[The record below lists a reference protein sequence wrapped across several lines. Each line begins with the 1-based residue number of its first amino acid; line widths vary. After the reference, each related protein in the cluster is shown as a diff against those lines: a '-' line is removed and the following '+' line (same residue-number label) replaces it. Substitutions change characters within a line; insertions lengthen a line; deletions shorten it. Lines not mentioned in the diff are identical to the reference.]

1 MDSVR
6 CFYSKG
12 ENMNTQ
18 YVVNMK
24 NITKVF
30 GKVKALDHVE
40 FSLKKGEIHAILGE
54 NGAGKSSLMNV
65 LNGIY
70 VPDEGEIEVK
80 GQTVTISSPKD
91 ALDLGIGM
99 LPQHYKLV
107 DVFSALENVAAGS
120 RKTTPFL
127 NRKKILD
134 EMGKLI
140 SQLGMDIDPNKKVYA
155 MSVAEKQSLEIFKVL
170 YRGADILILDEP
182 TAVLT
187 PQEIKNLFQIIRKMV
202 AVGCSVIIITHKLDE
217 VMEISDRITIMRK
230 GTTIQTVD
238 KKDTNP
244 EELAGMMVGDVM
256 ELNIPWV
263 DVERG
268 EKSLEVK
275 DLTAIDKNKVAV
287 LDHVSFDLYAGEI
300 LGVAGIAGSGQ
311 KELCEGIAG
320 LYPIKSGEIIFDNT
334 NIVGKNPEDISKMG
348 ISLSFVPEDRLG
360 MGLVSSMDIIDNV
373 LLKDYKNKKGMG
385 ISRVISRRKAL
396 ALVEKLNVSTPG
408 IENHAVSLLSGG
420 NIQKVLLGR
429 EIELQ
434 PKLML
439 TAYATRGLDVR
450 SSQIIY
456 DLLNNEKK
464 KMIPILYIGEDLDVL
479 MSLCDRIV
487 VLCEGKVTGIIDPRK
502 TTKEAIGLMMSGVME
517 EGKKA

>member
-1 MDSVR
+1 
-6 CFYSKG
+6 
-12 ENMNTQ
+12 MNND
-18 YVVNMK
+18 YVVRIK
-24 NITKVF
+24 NITKAF

-40 FSLKKGEIHAILGE
+40 FSLKKGEVHAILGE

-70 VPDEGEIEVK
+70 MPDEGSVEVK
-80 GQTVTISSPKD
+80 GKIVKITSPKD

-107 DVFSALENVAAGS
+107 EVFSAIENVAAGS

-127 NRKKILD
+127 NKKKILD

-140 SQLGMDIDPNKKVYA
+140 DKLGMDIDPHKKVYE

-187 PQEIKNLFQIIRKMV
+187 PQEINNLFGIIKKMV
-202 AVGCSVIIITHKLDE
+202 SNGCSVIIITHKLEE

-230 GTTIQTVD
+230 GTTIQTVN
-238 KKDTNP
+238 KQDTNQQ
-244 EELAGMMVGDVM
+244 ELAGMMVGDVM
-256 ELNIPWV
+256 ELNVPYV
-263 DVERG
+263 AVERG
-268 EKSLEVK
+268 KKSLEVK
-275 DLTAIDKNKVAV
+275 ALTAVDRNKVKV
-287 LDHVSFDLYAGEI
+287 LNNVSFDLYAGEI

-320 LYPIKSGEIIFDNT
+320 LYPLKSGEVIFEGE
-334 NIVGKNPEDISKMG
+334 NIVGKTPEKIYDMG

-373 LLKDYKNKKGMG
+373 LLKDYRNKKGWG
-385 ISRVISRRKAL
+385 ISRAVSRGKAEL
-396 ALVEKLNVSTPG
+396 LVEKLNVSTPA

-429 EIELQ
+429 EIALD
-434 PKLML
+434 PKLMV
-439 TAYATRGLDVR
+439 TAYATRGLDVG

-456 DLLNNEKK
+456 ELLNAQKV
-464 KMIPILYIGEDLDVL
+464 KMKPIIYVGEDLDVL
-479 MSLCDRIV
+479 MSLCDRIL
-487 VLCEGKVTGIIDPRK
+487 VLCEGKVTGIVDPRK
-502 TTKEAIGLMMSGVME
+502 TTKEAIGLLMSGVMDEGE
-517 EGKKA
+517 EK

>member
-1 MDSVR
+1 MSND
-6 CFYSKG
+6 
-12 ENMNTQ
+12 
-18 YVVNMK
+18 YVVKME

-70 VPDEGEIEVK
+70 VPDQGRIEVK
-80 GQTVTISSPKD
+80 GQTVTIHSPKD
-91 ALDLGIGM
+91 ALELGIGM

-107 DVFSALENVAAGS
+107 DVFTALENVAAGS

-127 NRKKILD
+127 NKKKILD

-140 SQLGMDIDPNKKVYA
+140 NQLGMDIDPNKKVYA

-202 AVGCSVIIITHKLDE
+202 EVGCSVIIITHKLDE
-217 VMEISDRITIMRK
+217 VMEISDRITIMQK
-230 GTTIQTVD
+230 GTTIETVN
-238 KKDTNP
+238 KKDTNQ
-244 EELAGMMVGDVM
+244 EALAGMMVGDVM
-256 ELNIPWV
+256 ELNVPWV
-263 DVERG
+263 EVARG
-268 EKSLEVK
+268 EKCLEVK
-275 DLTAIDKNKVAV
+275 NITAIDKNKVPV
-287 LDHVSFDLYAGEI
+287 LNNISFDLYAGEI

-320 LYPIKSGEIIFDNT
+320 LYPIKSGEIIFDHT
-334 NIVGKNPEDISKMG
+334 NIVGKNPEDINKMG

-373 LLKDYKNKKGMG
+373 LLKDYKNTSGMG
-385 ISRVISRRKAL
+385 ISRVISRGKAK
-396 ALVEKLNVSTPG
+396 ALVEKLNVSTPA

-429 EIELQ
+429 EIELE

-450 SSQIIY
+450 SAQIIY
-456 DLLNNEKK
+456 DLLNIEKK
-464 KMIPILYIGEDLDVL
+464 KMIPILYVGEDLDVL

-487 VLCEGKVTGIIDPRK
+487 VLCEGKVTGIVNPRK
-502 TTKEAIGLMMSGVME
+502 ITKEAIGLLMSGVME
-517 EGKKA
+517 EGKEK

>member
-1 MDSVR
+1 M
-6 CFYSKG
+6 
-12 ENMNTQ
+12 ENDC
-18 YVVNMK
+18 VVKME

-30 GKVKALDHVE
+30 GKVRALDHVE

-70 VPDEGEIEVK
+70 VPDEGRVEVK
-80 GQTVTISSPKD
+80 GQTVTIRSPKD
-91 ALDLGIGM
+91 ALELGIGM

-134 EMGKLI
+134 DMGKLI
-140 SQLGMDIDPNKKVYA
+140 NQLGMDIDPNKKVYA

-187 PQEIKNLFQIIRKMV
+187 PQEIKNLFQIIKKMV
-202 AVGCSVIIITHKLDE
+202 DVGCSVIIITHKLDE

-230 GTTIQTVD
+230 GSTIKTVN
-238 KKDTNP
+238 KKDTNK
-244 EELAGMMVGDVM
+244 EDLAGLMVGYVM
-256 ELNIPWV
+256 ELNVPWV
-263 DVERG
+263 EVERG

-275 DLTAIDKNKVAV
+275 HITAIDKNKVPV
-287 LDHVSFDLYAGEI
+287 LDDVSFDLYAGEI

-320 LYPIKSGEIIFDNT
+320 LYPIESGEIIFDHT
-334 NIVGKNPEDISKMG
+334 NIIGKNPEDINKMG

-373 LLKDYKNKKGMG
+373 LLKDYKNTKGMG
-385 ISRVISRRKAL
+385 ISRVISRGKAQ
-396 ALVEKLNVSTPG
+396 ALVEKLNVSTPD

-429 EIELQ
+429 EIELE

-456 DLLNNEKK
+456 DLLNIEKK

-479 MSLCDRIV
+479 MSLCDRVV
-487 VLCEGKVTGIIDPRK
+487 VLCEGKVTGIVNPRN
-502 TTKEAIGLMMSGVME
+502 TTKEAIGLLMSGVVE
-517 EGKKA
+517 EGKEK

>member
-1 MDSVR
+1 
-6 CFYSKG
+6 
-12 ENMNTQ
+12 MNNDC
-18 YVVNMK
+18 VVKMR
-24 NITKVF
+24 NITKIF

-40 FSLKKGEIHAILGE
+40 FSLKKGEVHAILGE

-70 VPDEGEIEVK
+70 VPDEGTIEVK
-80 GQTVTISSPKD
+80 GQTVTISTPGD
-91 ALDLGIGM
+91 ALELGIGM

-107 DVFSALENVAAGS
+107 EVFTALENVAAGS

-127 NRKKILD
+127 NKKKILD

-140 SQLGMDIDPNKKVYA
+140 KQLGMDIEPNKKVCE

-187 PQEIKNLFQIIRKMV
+187 PQEIDNLFRIIKKMV
-202 AVGCSVIIITHKLDE
+202 STGCSVIIITHKLDE

-230 GTTIQTVD
+230 GRSIQTVN
-238 KKDTNP
+238 KTETNQQD
-244 EELAGMMVGDVM
+244 LAGMMVGDAM
-256 ELNIPWV
+256 ELNVPWV
-263 DVERG
+263 DVKRG
-268 EKSLEVK
+268 EKRLEVK
-275 DLTAIDKNKVAV
+275 SITAIDRNKVPV

-311 KELCEGIAG
+311 KELCEGIVG
-320 LYPIKSGEIIFDNT
+320 LSSIKSGEIIFNKK
-334 NIVGKNPEDISKMG
+334 NIIGKTPEEINKMG

-373 LLKDYKNKKGMG
+373 LLKDYKNTKGMS
-385 ISRVISRRKAL
+385 ISRVVSRGKAKD
-396 ALVEKLNVSTPG
+396 LVEKLNVSTPD

-434 PKLML
+434 PKLMI
-439 TAYATRGLDVR
+439 TAYATRGLDVG

-456 DLLNNEKK
+456 DLLNEEKK
-464 KMIPILYIGEDLDVL
+464 KMIPILYVGEDLDVL
-479 MSLCDRIV
+479 MSLSDRIMI
-487 VLCEGKVTGIIDPRK
+487 LCEGKVTGIVDPKK
-502 TTKEAIGLMMSGVME
+502 TTKEAIGLMMSGVTG
-517 EGKKA
+517 EGVKK

>member
-1 MDSVR
+1 
-6 CFYSKG
+6 
-12 ENMNTQ
+12 MNND
-18 YVVNMK
+18 YVVKME

-40 FSLKKGEIHAILGE
+40 FSLKKGEVHAILGE

-70 VPDEGEIEVK
+70 MPDEGQIEVK
-80 GQTVTISSPKD
+80 GQRVSISSPKI

-107 DVFSALENVAAGS
+107 DAFSAMENVAAGS

-127 NRKKILD
+127 NKKKILD

-140 SQLGMDIDPNKKVYA
+140 AQLGMDINPNKKVYE

-187 PQEIKNLFQIIRKMV
+187 PQEIKNLFEIVKKMV
-202 AVGCSVIIITHKLDE
+202 ATGCSVIIITHKLEE

-230 GTTIQTVD
+230 GTTIQTVN
-238 KKDTNP
+238 KAETTP
-244 EELAGMMVGDVM
+244 QELAGMMVGDMM
-256 ELNIPWV
+256 ELNVPYV
-263 DVERG
+263 AVKRG
-268 EKSLEVK
+268 EKALEVK
-275 DLTAIDKNKVAV
+275 DITAIDRNKVNI

-311 KELCEGIAG
+311 KELCESIAG
-320 LYPIKSGEIIFDNT
+320 LYHIKSGEIIFEGE
-334 NIVGKNPEDISKMG
+334 NIVGKNPEKISQMG

-373 LLKDYKNKKGMG
+373 LLKDYRNKKGLG
-385 ISRVISRRKAL
+385 ISRVVSRDKAE
-396 ALVEKLNVSTPG
+396 ALVERLNVSTPA

-429 EIELQ
+429 EIELE
-434 PKLML
+434 PKLMV
-439 TAYATRGLDVR
+439 TAYATRGLDVG

-456 DLLNNEKK
+456 ELLNEQKV
-464 KMIPILYIGEDLDVL
+464 KMKPIIYVGEDLDVL
-479 MSLCDRIV
+479 MSLCDRILV
-487 VLCEGKVTGIIDPRK
+487 ICEGRVTGIVDPRK
-502 TTKEAIGLMMSGVME
+502 TTKEAIGLMMSGVIS
-517 EGKKA
+517 EGEQACSIS

>member
-1 MDSVR
+1 
-6 CFYSKG
+6 
-12 ENMNTQ
+12 MNND
-18 YVVNMK
+18 YVVKME

-30 GKVKALDHVE
+30 GQVKALDHVE

-70 VPDEGEIEVK
+70 VPDQGRIEVK
-80 GQTVTISSPKD
+80 GKTVTIHSPKD
-91 ALDLGIGM
+91 ALELGIGM

-127 NRKKILD
+127 NKKKILD

-140 SQLGMDIDPNKKVYA
+140 NQLGMDIDPNKKVYA

-202 AVGCSVIIITHKLDE
+202 EVGCSVIIITHKLDE

-230 GTTIQTVD
+230 GTTIETVN
-238 KKDTNP
+238 KKDTNS
-244 EELAGMMVGDVM
+244 EALAGMMVGDVM
-256 ELNIPWV
+256 ELNVPWV
-263 DVERG
+263 EVTRG
-268 EKSLEVK
+268 EKCLEVK
-275 DLTAIDKNKVAV
+275 NITAIDKNKVPV
-287 LDHVSFDLYAGEI
+287 INNISFDLYAGEI

-320 LYPIKSGEIIFDNT
+320 LYPIKSGEIIFDHT
-334 NIVGKNPEDISKMG
+334 NIIGKTPEDINKMG

-373 LLKDYKNKKGMG
+373 LLKDYKNTKGMG
-385 ISRVISRRKAL
+385 ISRVISRGKAK
-396 ALVEKLNVSTPG
+396 ALVEKLNVSTPA

-429 EIELQ
+429 EIELE
-434 PKLML
+434 PRLML

-456 DLLNNEKK
+456 DLLNIEKK

-487 VLCEGKVTGIIDPRK
+487 VLCEGKVTGIVNPRK
-502 TTKEAIGLMMSGVME
+502 TTKEAIGLLMSGVTE
-517 EGKKA
+517 EGKEK

>member
-1 MDSVR
+1 
-6 CFYSKG
+6 
-12 ENMNTQ
+12 MNND
-18 YVVNMK
+18 YVVKME

-40 FSLKKGEIHAILGE
+40 FSLKKGEVHAILGE

-70 VPDEGEIEVK
+70 LPDEGQIEVK
-80 GQTVTISSPKD
+80 GQRVSISSPKI

-107 DVFSALENVAAGS
+107 DVFSAMENVAAGS

-127 NRKKILD
+127 SKKKILD

-140 SQLGMDIDPNKKVYA
+140 AQLGMDINPNKKVYE

-187 PQEIKNLFQIIRKMV
+187 PQEIKNLFEIVKKMV
-202 AVGCSVIIITHKLDE
+202 ATGCSVIIITHKLEE

-230 GTTIQTVD
+230 GTTIQTVN
-238 KKDTNP
+238 KAETTP
-244 EELAGMMVGDVM
+244 QELAGMMVGDMM
-256 ELNIPWV
+256 ELNVPYV
-263 DVERG
+263 AVKRG
-268 EKSLEVK
+268 EKALEVK
-275 DLTAIDKNKVAV
+275 DITAIDRNKVNI

-311 KELCEGIAG
+311 KELCESIAG
-320 LYPIKSGEIIFDNT
+320 LYHIKSGEIIFEGE
-334 NIVGKNPEDISKMG
+334 NIVGKNPEKISQMG

-373 LLKDYKNKKGMG
+373 LLKDYRNKKGLG
-385 ISRVISRRKAL
+385 ISRVVSRDKAE
-396 ALVEKLNVSTPG
+396 ALVERLNVSTPA

-429 EIELQ
+429 EIELE
-434 PKLML
+434 PKLMV
-439 TAYATRGLDVR
+439 TAYATRGLDVG

-456 DLLNNEKK
+456 ELLNEQKVK
-464 KMIPILYIGEDLDVL
+464 LKPIIYVGEDLDVL
-479 MSLCDRIV
+479 MSLCDRI
-487 VLCEGKVTGIIDPRK
+487 LIICEGRVTGIVDPRK
-502 TTKEAIGLMMSGVME
+502 TTKEAIGLMMSGVMS
-517 EGKKA
+517 EGEQACSIS

>member
-1 MDSVR
+1 
-6 CFYSKG
+6 
-12 ENMNTQ
+12 MNND
-18 YVVNMK
+18 YVVKME

-40 FSLKKGEIHAILGE
+40 FSLKKGEVHAILGE

-70 VPDEGEIEVK
+70 LPDEGQIEVK
-80 GQTVTISSPKD
+80 GQRVSISSPKI

-107 DVFSALENVAAGS
+107 DAFSAMENVAAGS

-127 NRKKILD
+127 NKKKILD

-140 SQLGMDIDPNKKVYA
+140 AQLGMDINPNKKVYE

-187 PQEIKNLFQIIRKMV
+187 PQEIKNLFEIVKKMV
-202 AVGCSVIIITHKLDE
+202 ATGCSVIIITHKLEE

-230 GTTIQTVD
+230 GTTIQTVN
-238 KKDTNP
+238 KAETTP
-244 EELAGMMVGDVM
+244 QELAGMMVGDMM
-256 ELNIPWV
+256 ELNVPYV
-263 DVERG
+263 AVKRG
-268 EKSLEVK
+268 EKALEVK
-275 DLTAIDKNKVAV
+275 DITAIDRNKVNI

-311 KELCEGIAG
+311 KELCESIAG
-320 LYPIKSGEIIFDNT
+320 LYHIKSGEIIFEGE
-334 NIVGKNPEDISKMG
+334 NIVGKNPEKISQMG

-373 LLKDYKNKKGMG
+373 LLKDYRNKKGLG
-385 ISRVISRRKAL
+385 ISRVVSRDKAE
-396 ALVEKLNVSTPG
+396 ALVERLNVSTPA

-429 EIELQ
+429 EIELE
-434 PKLML
+434 PKLMV
-439 TAYATRGLDVR
+439 TAYATRGLDVG

-456 DLLNNEKK
+456 ELLNEQKV
-464 KMIPILYIGEDLDVL
+464 KMKPIIYVGEDLDVL
-479 MSLCDRIV
+479 MSLCDRILV
-487 VLCEGKVTGIIDPRK
+487 ICEGRVTGIVDPRK
-502 TTKEAIGLMMSGVME
+502 TTKEAIGLMMSGVIS
-517 EGKKA
+517 EGEQACSIS

>member
-1 MDSVR
+1 
-6 CFYSKG
+6 
-12 ENMNTQ
+12 MNND
-18 YVVNMK
+18 YVVKME

-40 FSLKKGEIHAILGE
+40 FSLKKGEVHAILGE

-70 VPDEGEIEVK
+70 MPDEGQIEVK
-80 GQTVTISSPKD
+80 GQRVSISSPKI

-107 DVFSALENVAAGS
+107 DAFSAMENVAAGS

-127 NRKKILD
+127 NKKKILD

-140 SQLGMDIDPNKKVYA
+140 AQLGMDINPNKKVYE

-187 PQEIKNLFQIIRKMV
+187 PQEIKNLFEIVKKMV
-202 AVGCSVIIITHKLDE
+202 ATGCSVIIITHKLEE

-230 GTTIQTVD
+230 GTTIQTVN
-238 KKDTNP
+238 KAETTP
-244 EELAGMMVGDVM
+244 QELAGMMVGDMM
-256 ELNIPWV
+256 ELNVPYV
-263 DVERG
+263 AVKRG
-268 EKSLEVK
+268 EKALEVK
-275 DLTAIDKNKVAV
+275 DITAIDRNKVNI
-287 LDHVSFDLYAGEI
+287 LDHVSFGLYAGEI

-311 KELCEGIAG
+311 KELCESIAG
-320 LYPIKSGEIIFDNT
+320 LYHIKSGEIIFEGE
-334 NIVGKNPEDISKMG
+334 NIVGKNPEKISQMG

-373 LLKDYKNKKGMG
+373 LLKDYRNKKGLG
-385 ISRVISRRKAL
+385 ISRVVSRDKAE
-396 ALVEKLNVSTPG
+396 ALVERLNVSTPA

-429 EIELQ
+429 EIELE
-434 PKLML
+434 PKLMV
-439 TAYATRGLDVR
+439 TAYATRGLDVG

-456 DLLNNEKK
+456 ELLNEQKV
-464 KMIPILYIGEDLDVL
+464 KMKPIIYVGEDLDVL
-479 MSLCDRIV
+479 MSLCDRI
-487 VLCEGKVTGIIDPRK
+487 LIICEGRVTGIVDPRK
-502 TTKEAIGLMMSGVME
+502 TTKEAIGLMMSGVIS
-517 EGKKA
+517 EGEQACSIS